1 MKPIYFLMT
10 AAGVGGS
17 IVAQLVGGWTYA
29 LTVLCTLMALDYL
42 SGLIVAGVFH
52 ASPKSLGGGLES
64 RAGLK
69 GLFRKF
75 AMCVIVVVA
84 HLMDGLI
91 GTDYLRDGCAIAFCL
106 NEIISLIENLGLMG
120 APIPAV
126 IMKGIDILK
135 TKVVPESGEEQRK
148 EQAASERLA
157 AAAELLAAAI
167 AAEAEAKDAL
177 DAQAAK
183 DGRVRILNTVEHT
196 VEEVEDPPDEDVE
209 GFIEAIGDGWPID
222 EEVAENG

>member
-10 AAGVGGS
+10 VAGVGGS

-29 LTVLCTLMALDYL
+29 LTVLCILMALDYL

-52 ASPKSLGGGLES
+52 ASPKSQGGGLES

-69 GLFRKF
+69 GLLRKF
-75 AMCVIVVVA
+75 AIVIVVVVA

-135 TKVVPESGEEQRK
+135 TKVVPESATEEVQK
-148 EQAASERLA
+148 EQTGTERLA
-157 AAAELLAAAI
+157 AAAELLAAAL

-177 DAQAAK
+177 DARAAK
-183 DGRVRILNTVEHT
+183 DGRVLILNTVEG
-196 VEEVEDPPDEDVE
+196 EEVEDPPDEDYVE
-209 GFIEAIGDGWPID
+209 AVGDGWPAD
-222 EEVAENG
+222 ETEVEGNG